1 MLGDLEAGPA
11 RVEPIPVRR
20 RRRRILLIVLL
31 SAVLVVGLG
40 AGAVVWKA
48 SSMLSGIARDPD
60 MLPTPEIPVL
70 PPTPDSPMNF
80 LVAGADASDGGISRS
95 DVLILG
101 HISADRRSVYLMSLP
116 RDLYVPI
123 PGHGKNKINAAFAF
137 GGMPLAVR
145 TVEKLLDTHIEHAAW
160 LDFDGLVA
168 VSEKLGEITVWNSE
182 ASSVGPYHFAR
193 GSIRL
198 SGDALLTF
206 VRQRHGVSGGDLGR
220 AERQRR
226 VLKALAAKLFSKE
239 ALSHPT
245 ELLAVLDQLSGLVTV
260 DASLTNEAI
269 IDLAGSMH
277 LDDGRSVVTMQV
289 PIAGYGRSSTG
300 QSIDLVDR
308 KKLDRLIQALDSDS
322 VDEYLDEVAKADSP

>member
-20 RRRRILLIVLL
+20 RRRRILLIILL

-40 AGAVVWKA
+40 AGAVAWKA
-48 SSMLSGIARDPD
+48 SSMLSSIARDPD
-60 MLPTPEIPVL
+60 MLPAPEVPVL

-80 LVAGADASDGGISRS
+80 LVAGADASDGGASRS

-101 HISADRRSVYLMSLP
+101 HISSDRRSVYLISLP
-116 RDLYVPI
+116 RDLYVAV

-145 TVEKLLDTHIEHAAW
+145 TVEKLLDTHIQHAAW

-182 ASSVGPYHFAR
+182 ASSVGPYHYAR

-198 SGDALLTF
+198 SGDALLTY
-206 VRQRHGVSGGDLGR
+206 VRQRHGLSDGDLGR

-226 VLKALAAKLFSKE
+226 VLKALAAKLFSRE
-239 ALSHPT
+239 ALSQPS

-260 DASLTNEAI
+260 DASLTNQAI

-277 LDDGRSVVTMQV
+277 LDNGKSVVTMQL
-289 PIAGYGRSSTG
+289 PIAGFGRSPTG
-300 QSIDLVDR
+300 QAIDLVDR
-308 KKLDRLIQALDSDS
+308 KKLSRLAEALAADSLD
-322 VDEYLDEVAKADSP
+322 DYLNEVAKADSP